1 MAVIEIT
8 AENFEEEV
16 IKAEQTVLLDFWAG
30 WCGPCQML
38 SPLVDEVAE
47 EREDIKVGKINVDEQ
62 QELAMKYQ
70 VMSIPML
77 LVMKQGKIANKSV
90 GLISKEEILNLL

>member
-16 IKAEQTVLLDFWAG
+16 MKSEKPVLLDFWAV

-62 QELAMKYQ
+62 QELAMRYQ

-77 LVMKQGKIANKSV
+77 LVMKKGEIANRSV
-90 GLISKEEILNLL
+90 GLISKEEILGLL